1 MTEERRTGNIELLE
15 AFKEFK
21 HDIKEDVKEIKDE
34 LKQIDSKVKDHVDVN
49 NKFYFNGFQPDK
61 HVADHHVIDSI
72 IEKVNEGKS
81 MRNKIIEEVLKY
93 IAIAAVT
100 WIGYAS
106 WDKFNAEI
114 KPPIDTKPKVE
125 QYEKTNK

>member
-1 MTEERRTGNIELLE
+1 MAEERRTGNIELLE

-21 HDIKEDVKEIKDE
+21 HDIKEDIKEIKDE

-93 IAIAAVT
+93 IAIAAIT

>member
-21 HDIKEDVKEIKDE
+21 HDIKEDIKEIKDE

-93 IAIAAVT
+93 IAIAAIT

>member
-1 MTEERRTGNIELLE
+1 MSEERRQGNVELMD

-21 HDIKEDVKEIKDE
+21 ADIKEDIKEIKDE

-61 HVADHHVIDSI
+61 HVADHHVIDNI
-72 IEKVNEGKS
+72 IAKVNETKS
-81 MRNKIIEEVLKY
+81 MKNKIIEEVLKY
-93 IAIAAVT
+93 VAIAAIT
-100 WIGYAS
+100 WVAYAS

-114 KPPIDTKPKVE
+114 KPPIDSKPKVE
-125 QYEKTNK
+125 QSDKNSR

>member
-1 MTEERRTGNIELLE
+1 MAEERRTGNIELLE

-21 HDIKEDVKEIKDE
+21 HDIKEDIKEIKDE
-34 LKQIDSKVKDHVDVN
+34 LKQIDTKVKDHVDVN

-93 IAIAAVT
+93 IAIAAIT